1 MTRRTLKIT
10 KLFKEEYSVEEGK
23 YLSNNS
29 YKWHQPYYCLWNRYM
44 NKVEK
49 SYSIAI
55 QSNEGNTET
64 SRKKSD
70 TNQTDNEE
78 CEYII

>member
-1 MTRRTLKIT
+1 
-10 KLFKEEYSVEEGK
+10 
-23 YLSNNS
+23 
-29 YKWHQPYYCLWNRYM
+29 M

-49 SYSIAI
+49 SYSIAK

>member
-1 MTRRTLKIT
+1 MAPTL
-10 KLFKEEYSVEEGK
+10 L
-23 YLSNNS
+23 LSLEQV
-29 YKWHQPYYCLWNRYM
+29 YK
-44 NKVEK
+44 NKVGK
-49 SYSIAI
+49 SYSIAK